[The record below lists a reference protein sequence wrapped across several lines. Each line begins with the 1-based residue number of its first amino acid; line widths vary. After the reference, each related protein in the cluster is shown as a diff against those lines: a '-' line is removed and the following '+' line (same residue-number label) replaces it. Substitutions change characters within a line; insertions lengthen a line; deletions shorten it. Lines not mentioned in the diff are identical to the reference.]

1 MQGCGFERPKQ
12 ISMCVFLILLSVF
25 VSFLPSLK
33 LIHYYFVRRP
43 GNFTSLI
50 IMELGPFVSSLYKFY
65 TGAHKIYKNMIQLT
79 IVTKVYVGI
88 FSKFGNYISVFH
100 ILMVVPVNPTSDMA
114 FLLFAIWP
122 FHILQDKA
130 SKSSVPAYEV

>member
-1 MQGCGFERPKQ
+1 MVTCRD
-12 ISMCVFLILLSVF
+12 
-25 VSFLPSLK
+25 
-33 LIHYYFVRRP
+33 
-43 GNFTSLI
+43 GNIDRINLI

-100 ILMVVPVNPTSDMA
+100 ILMVVPLNPTSDMA
-114 FLLFAIWP
+114 FLLFAMAVP
-122 FHILQDKA
+122 YFTRQSVKKL
-130 SKSSVPAYEV
+130 SSGVRSLRTFGLRV